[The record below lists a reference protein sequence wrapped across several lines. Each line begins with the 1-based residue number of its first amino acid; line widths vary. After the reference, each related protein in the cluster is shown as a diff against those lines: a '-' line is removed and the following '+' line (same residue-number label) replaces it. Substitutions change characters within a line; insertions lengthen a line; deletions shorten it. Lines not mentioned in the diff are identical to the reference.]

1 MESTSPG
8 RAVVA
13 DGEGAL
19 SGGLV
24 AGAGEVCETGFCAS
38 ATQPTPR
45 QSMKTAAKSFLMGN
59 NLTPIVPLRKHEQ
72 RSCWPGGCLMLPDV
86 GAHRRFVMRM
96 LPLPPLQVVQVAAEG
111 DGCALHGGNGD
122 SIVNGRPTLAA
133 HAHLDELLSNK
144 SVPGNPSITALIN
157 A

>member
-8 RAVVA
+8 RVVVA
-13 DGEGAL
+13 EEEGAL

-24 AGAGEVCETGFCAS
+24 AGAGEVCEAGFCAS
-38 ATQPTPR
+38 AMQPAPR

-59 NLTPIVPLRKHEQ
+59 NLTPIHRVRKQEQ
-72 RSCWPGGCLMLPDV
+72 RSCWPGGCLMLPDF

-111 DGCALHGGNGD
+111 DGGAFHGGNGD
-122 SIVNGRPTLAA
+122 AIIDGGPTLTA
-133 HAHLDELLSNK
+133 HSHLDEL
-144 SVPGNPSITALIN
+144 
-157 A
+157 